1 MARRRERASS
11 PGARSGME
19 TLDEQARRAYRAR
32 LTDIDR
38 ELDEAAE
45 RADLG
50 WTDRLQDGRR
60 ALLEQLHQVTG
71 RGGSRR
77 VTGASEE
84 RARVTVRKALI
95 AALVRI
101 AETDPWLG
109 RHLRDHVRTGV
120 GWSYITAPDQPV
132 RWMLRSAPSS

>member
-1 MARRRERASS
+1 
-11 PGARSGME
+11 ME

-95 AALVRI
+95 AALVWI

-109 RHLRDHVRTGV
+109 RHLRDHVATGV
-120 GWSYITAPDQPV
+120 ECSYVTAPD
-132 RWMLRSAPSS
+132 